1 MKLYHVMVE
10 QEDGW
15 FVGRVL
21 ERPGVTTQGRTLD
34 ELVFMVR
41 DATERMWDE
50 RQVGLELIV
59 PGNAVMAGQ
68 GATQKTKA
76 NRKRTGE
83 RKKVA

>member
-34 ELVFMVR
+34 ELVSMVR
-41 DATERMWDE
+41 DAVELMWE
-50 RQVGLELIV
+50 EKEVGLELIV
-59 PGNAVMAGQ
+59 PGNAVMAGRAAK
-68 GATQKTKA
+68 GEVKPL
-76 NRKRTGE
+76 RKRAAS